1 MYASGPVAALSRAIQ
16 RRRRQVTVLFS
27 DIEGSTRYWDRYGD
41 VEGRL
46 MVDRHNRLTFPVVRH
61 FRGRIVKTI
70 GDALMAIFDDPRH
83 ALDAAIAMQQVLAA
97 RRREHPDFDLHVRIG
112 MHTGTAVVERRDV
125 FGDVVNVASR
135 LQGLARGDDILL
147 SGATA
152 RAIGFR
158 DQTLRKRDDFR
169 AKGKRR
175 AVPVWECDW
184 RLCANRT
191 ASIRLQSL
199 LPLAAG
205 QKMAVAACAVV
216 GCVGLYLLYIWYGR
230 YLLSDWEWI
239 ALFALNPVRA
249 MRHYWWILP
258 AAGATL
264 AVLAF
269 AFARVR
275 TLPIWVLRLVQGG
288 AGMTVALVAAAGLA
302 ALPPLA
308 DHDWLN
314 EPVYASSHLFV
325 EARAAGIGVRPV
337 PELEAE
343 PVLTV
348 ERGELLLLADV
359 AAHDG
364 ITWNRVL
371 IAPREW
377 GWVPRVLPPARGHPE
392 TRLTWADKFYF
403 RRVDAYTLLFA
414 GIGLLVGMR
423 RFVLQPF

>member
-1 MYASGPVAALSRAIQ
+1 M
-16 RRRRQVTVLFS
+16 LFT

-41 VEGRL
+41 IEGRL
-46 MVDRHNRLTFPVVRH
+46 MVDRYNRLTFPVVRH

-70 GDALMAIFDDPRH
+70 GDALMAIFDQPRD
-83 ALDAAIAMQQVLAA
+83 ALDAAIAVQQLLEV
-97 RRREHPDFDLHVRIG
+97 RRREDPDFDLHVRIG

-125 FGDVVNVASR
+125 FGDVVNVAAR
-135 LQGLARGDDILL
+135 LQGLARGDEILL

-152 RAIGFR
+152 RAIGHD
-158 DQTLRKRDDFR
+158 DQTLHKRDDFR

-175 AVPVWECDW
+175 AVPVWDCDW
-184 RLCANRT
+184 RACNDHT
-191 ASIRLQSL
+191 ASIRLESL
-199 LPLAAG
+199 LPLAGG
-205 QKMAVAACAVV
+205 QKAVVAACAVI
-216 GCVGLYLLYIWYGR
+216 GCVGLYLLYMWYGR
-230 YLLSDWEWI
+230 YLLSDWESV

-249 MRHYWWILP
+249 MRHYWWMLP
-258 AAGATL
+258 VGGAAL
-264 AVLAF
+264 AALAF

-288 AGMTVALVAAAGLA
+288 AGMTAGLLAAVALAAI
-302 ALPPLA
+302 PPLA
-308 DHDWLN
+308 DHEWLN
-314 EPVYASSHLFV
+314 EPVYASRHLFV
-325 EARAAGIGVRPV
+325 EVRAAGVGVRPV

-348 ERGELLLLADV
+348 GHGELLLLADV
-359 AAHDG
+359 AEHDG

-403 RRVDAYTLLFA
+403 RRLDAYTLLLA

>member
-1 MYASGPVAALSRAIQ
+1 MYATGPVAALSRAIQ
-16 RRRRQVTVLFS
+16 RRRREVTVLFS

-41 VEGRL
+41 IEGRL

-61 FRGRIVKTI
+61 FGGRIVKTI
-70 GDALMAIFDDPRH
+70 GDALLATFDDPRR
-83 ALDAAIAMQQVLAA
+83 ALDAAIAMQQLLAA
-97 RRREHPDFDLHVRIG
+97 RRREDPDFDLHVRIG

-125 FGDVVNVASR
+125 FGDVVNVAARIQS
-135 LQGLARGDDILL
+135 LARGDEILL
-147 SGATA
+147 SGTTA
-152 RAIGFR
+152 RGIGQR
-158 DQTLRKRDDFR
+158 DRTLQKRDDFH

-175 AVPVWECDW
+175 AVPVWDCDW
-184 RLCANRT
+184 RSCADRT
-191 ASIRLQSL
+191 ASIRLESL
-199 LPLAAG
+199 LPLAGG
-205 QKMAVAACAVV
+205 QKLAVAACAVI
-216 GCVGLYLLYIWYGR
+216 GCVGLYLLYMWYGR

-239 ALFALNPVRA
+239 ALFALNPLRA
-249 MRHYWWILP
+249 VRHYWWILP

-288 AGMTVALVAAAGLA
+288 AGMTVGLLLAAALA
-302 ALPPLA
+302 TLPPLA
-308 DHDWLN
+308 DDPWLS
-314 EPVYASSHLFV
+314 EPVYASRHLFV
-325 EARAAGIGVRPV
+325 EARAEGVAVRPV

-343 PVLTV
+343 PLLTV
-348 ERGELLLLADV
+348 GQGELLLLADV
-359 AAHDG
+359 AEHDG

-403 RRVDAYTLLFA
+403 RRVDAYGLLLA